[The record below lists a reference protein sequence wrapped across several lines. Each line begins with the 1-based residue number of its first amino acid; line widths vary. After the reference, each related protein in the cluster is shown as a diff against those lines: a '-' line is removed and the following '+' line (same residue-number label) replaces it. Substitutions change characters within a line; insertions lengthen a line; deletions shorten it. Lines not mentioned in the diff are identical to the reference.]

1 MATWHQERAGL
12 AGLYRA
18 PDKGHA
24 VVINPPHGLACRVD
38 FSRKRDAARY
48 ARKTGGRIISAAP
61 KPKAAPRPL
70 VRFLNWRGPAGR
82 ETVDEL
88 RREDF
93 PAGREGAKA
102 FRLELARLCSEYAL
116 AGMAVYPSS
125 RPCAGWSA

>member
-48 ARKTGGRIISAAP
+48 ARKTGGLIISAA
-61 KPKAAPRPL
+61 AWRAEGGLRNPRL
-70 VRFLNWRGPAGR
+70 FRVQGSGGRWRYYRA
-82 ETVDEL
+82 
-88 RREDF
+88 ED
-93 PAGREGAKA
+93 
-102 FRLELARLCSEYAL
+102 
-116 AGMAVYPSS
+116 
-125 RPCAGWSA
+125 